1 MAIGTTETIVLETV
15 PTEQKSD
22 SVLSKNFINH
32 QSTVVLYR
40 KLAVFND
47 HPVEKFKRK
56 TNLYV

>member
-32 QSTVVLYR
+32 QSTVGVQES
-40 KLAVFND
+40 AVQEIGSF
-47 HPVEKFKRK
+47 
-56 TNLYV
+56 